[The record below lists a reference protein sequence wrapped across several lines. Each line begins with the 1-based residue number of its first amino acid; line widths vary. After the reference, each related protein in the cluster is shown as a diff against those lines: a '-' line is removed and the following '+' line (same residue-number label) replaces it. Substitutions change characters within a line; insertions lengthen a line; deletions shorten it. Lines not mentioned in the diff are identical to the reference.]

1 MGTLLNRRRYMGG
14 VAALPYDEN
23 SYIQDGLVFQLDGIN
38 KGTADGTWTDLK
50 GGLVFTNYGAV
61 EDANGFTFANNAY
74 MRIESS
80 FSPNENYTIE
90 SSFYCTT
97 KGVVISSGGDQKY
110 NLFMYLSDGLFLQHT
125 NKYNYDITMN
135 SNSIVS
141 VNDSLGYIN
150 GRIAQRLSQSDY
162 WGSEG
167 TNIGCSYYGTSRRWF
182 SGKIYAI
189 RVYNRKLTSEELL
202 YNQKVDNVRFNLGLT
217 I

>member
-14 VAALPYDEN
+14 GGSSYDEN

-38 KGTADGTWTDLK
+38 KGTTNGTWTDLK

-61 EDANGFTFANNAY
+61 EDANGFTFAHNAY
-74 MRIESS
+74 MRIESC
-80 FSPNENYTIE
+80 FSPNKNYTIE

-97 KGVVISSGGDQKY
+97 KGVVISSGINDKY
-110 NLFMYLSDGLFLQHT
+110 NLFMYLTDGLFLQRT

-162 WGSEG
+162 WGSGG
-167 TNIGCSYYGTSRRWF
+167 TNIGCSYYGTPRRCF

>member
-1 MGTLLNRRRYMGG
+1 MGTLLNRRRYMGSKKG
-14 VAALPYDEN
+14 YDEN

-38 KGTADGTWTDLK
+38 KGTTDGTWTDLK

-74 MRIESS
+74 MRITSS

-97 KGVVISSGGDQKY
+97 KGVVISSGNSTKY
-110 NLFMYLSDGLFLQHT
+110 NLFMYLSDGLFLQRA
-125 NKYNYDITMN
+125 NKYKYDITMN
-135 SNSIVS
+135 ANSIVS

-162 WGSEG
+162 WESDG
-167 TNIGCSYYGTSRRWF
+167 TNIGCSYYGSSPRRWF

-202 YNQKVDNVRFNLGLT
+202 YNQKVDNVRFNLGLS